1 MTKYYSRSKGKFVD
15 IATMPDQYV
24 RNAFVKMCKHEP
36 TEDVIFG
43 EQQRERADNYKKLA
57 EDNFVSSVADLDK
70 IESLIKHN
78 NKLQAMNDKLK
89 DTTKDIIKEKDLA
102 IFTLR
107 SSLDHN
113 ISEYKQLTDT
123 LRDKGMYEPYDKQG
137 RVRDYQVEYSKVV
150 KERDSYKKKANDME
164 MAKMSIN
171 RDLLD
176 AKDKLK
182 DTVSKCNTRLANAMP
197 LESWKKINNQC
208 EELQLENV
216 RLVQQLEHDE
226 TVVSKEVYQV
236 MFDKC
241 QKLEEDYKYANDRMM
256 NYATML
262 NNKYPK
268 GDLKTFSEIP
278 NTDEGWEFVSLLKKY
293 LNNVSYKI
301 RVRGQYLDDETKK
314 TEGWQRY
321 SYGQPIEKSKC
332 LRVYVD
338 INNKDVD

>member
-1 MTKYYSRSKGKFVD
+1 MTKYYSKSKGKFVD

-24 RNAFVKMCKHEP
+24 RNAFVKMCSE
-36 TEDVIFG
+36 ES
-43 EQQRERADNYKKLA
+43 NYKKLA

-123 LRDKGMYEPYDKQG
+123 LRDKGMYEPYDNQG
-137 RVRDYQVEYSKVV
+137 RVRDYQVEFTKVA
-150 KERDSYKKKANDME
+150 KERDDYKKKANDME

-182 DTVSKCNTRLANAMP
+182 DTVSKQA
-197 LESWKKINNQC
+197 
-208 EELQLENV
+208 
-216 RLVQQLEHDE
+216 
-226 TVVSKEVYQV
+226 YQV
-236 MFDKC
+236 MWDNC
-241 QKLEEDYKYANDRMM
+241 EKLKEDYKYANDRMM

-278 NTDEGWEFVSLLKKY
+278 NTDDGWEFVDKLKHY
-293 LNNVSYKI
+293 LNKASYKL

-314 TEGWQRY
+314 NGGWRKY
-321 SYGQPIEKSKC
+321 ERGQPIDKSKC
-332 LRVYVD
+332 LRVYID
-338 INNKDVD
+338 LNKDVD